1 MMCQKIVRTLLILP
15 NSIFVYIRLS
25 ILKGVNLKHFLEI
38 SIHHWRIIRQSGKM
52 KEKHLETQIRPLK
65 SVRNSDFHWIILLS
79 LFSCQVVSDCLWP
92 HRLQQARFPCH
103 SPSWTS
109 AHQTTLSFTISWS
122 LLKLMSIV
130 SVMPSNHLILCCP
143 LLLPPSIFPS
153 IRVFLMSQ
161 LLGRKVMTNL
171 DSILKSRDMTLPTKV
186 CLGKAMVFP
195 VVTYGCESWTI
206 KKAEHWRIDAFEVGE
221 DSWESLGLQGDPTS
235 PT

>member
-122 LLKLMSIV
+122 LFKLMSIV

-153 IRVFLMSQ
+153 IRVFSNESA
-161 LLGRKVMTNL
+161 LLIRWPMYWSFSFSIGPSSKYSGLISFRL
-171 DSILKSRDMTLPTKV
+171 DWLDLLAVHGTLKSLLQLQKHQFFSAQ
-186 CLGKAMVFP
+186 L
-195 VVTYGCESWTI
+195 
-206 KKAEHWRIDAFEVGE
+206 
-221 DSWESLGLQGDPTS
+221 SLSSNSHIHMWLLEKP
-235 PT
+235 

>member
-1 MMCQKIVRTLLILP
+1 
-15 NSIFVYIRLS
+15 
-25 ILKGVNLKHFLEI
+25 
-38 SIHHWRIIRQSGKM
+38 M

-109 AHQTTLSFTISWS
+109 AHQTSLSFTISWS
-122 LLKLMSIV
+122 LLKLMAIV

-143 LLLPPSIFPS
+143 LLLPPSIFHS

-161 LLGRKVMTNL
+161 LLERKVMTNL

-206 KKAEHWRIDAFEVGE
+206 KKAEHWRIDVFEVGE
-221 DSWESLGLQGDPTS
+221 DSWESLGLQGDPAS